1 MRRTRGRI
9 ASLFVVIAFAAVIG
23 AGLVYRPDRALRTAT
38 GTAAHDL
45 CSETFV
51 SQLDPE
57 QVFTESLAPRPGFR
71 WIAWAVNFQVD
82 PMRREARASL
92 LGVLPSRAVFHDR
105 VGCVLVH
112 GDERIATAT
121 LRGAATGEPLLP
133 TIAGPLAVEAAD
145 PRLKA
150 ALDAAF
156 LETEHPPHAHT
167 KAIVI
172 VHNGRVIAERYAE
185 GYGINTPILGFS
197 MTKSVM
203 NALIGILVR
212 ERRLAVD
219 APAPVAAW
227 SGSADPRRSITIQ
240 QLMRMTSGLALD
252 ETGSGFDPSNQ
263 MFYDEPDMA
272 GYAQGAA
279 PVAAPGT
286 RWSYSSASTHLLA
299 RIVRDRVGGTA
310 DAVQRF
316 AFRELFDLL
325 GMRSVTLEMDA
336 TGTPIGAHYMLAS
349 ARDWARFASLYL
361 EDGVV
366 GGRRVLPEGWVK
378 FSTTPTL
385 GTAYGAGWWTNRSSD
400 PSALR
405 RVRAGIPA
413 DAYFAFGNLGQ
424 RIAIIPS
431 ERLVVVRMARS
442 HLPLGDM
449 VRFEA
454 LIVKAVGSLHSTQ

>member
-1 MRRTRGRI
+1 MI
-9 ASLFVVIAFAAVIG
+9 ALAVGVVACI
-23 AGLVYRPDRALRTAT
+23 LYRPDRALRTAT

-71 WIAWAVNFQVD
+71 WIAWAVNHHVD
-82 PMRREARASL
+82 PTRREARASL
-92 LGVLPSRAVFHDR
+92 LGTLPSRAAFRDG

-112 GDERIATAT
+112 GNEPVATAKI
-121 LRGAATGEPLLP
+121 RGAVPAQPLLP
-133 TIAGPLAVEAAD
+133 AIAGPVAVEPAD
-145 PRLKA
+145 LRLKA

-156 LETEHPPHAHT
+156 LETQHPPHANT
-167 KAIVI
+167 KAIVV
-172 VHNGRVIAERYAE
+172 VHNGRVIAERYAQ

-203 NALIGILVR
+203 NALVGMLVH
-212 ERRLAVD
+212 ERKLALD

-227 SGSADPRRSITIQ
+227 SGIADPRRAITVE
-240 QLMRMTSGLALD
+240 QLMRMSSGLALD

-263 MFYDEPDMA
+263 MFYVEPDMA
-272 GYAQGAA
+272 GYAQRAA
-279 PVAAPGT
+279 LVAAPGT
-286 RWSYSSASTHLLA
+286 RWAYSSASTHLLA

-316 AFRELFDLL
+316 AFRELFDVL

-349 ARDWARFASLYL
+349 ARDWARFGSLYL
-361 EDGVV
+361 DDGVV
-366 GGRRVLPEGWVK
+366 GGRRLLPEGWVQ

-385 GTAYGAGWWTNRSSD
+385 GTAYGAGWWTNRGSD
-400 PSALR
+400 PGALH
-405 RVRAGIPA
+405 RVKAGIPA

-424 RIAIIPS
+424 RIAVIPS
-431 ERLVVVRMARS
+431 ERLVIVRMARS
-442 HLPLGDM
+442 HLPLGNM
-449 VRFEA
+449 AGFEA
-454 LIVKAVGSLHSTQ
+454 LIVSTIDSLHSTP